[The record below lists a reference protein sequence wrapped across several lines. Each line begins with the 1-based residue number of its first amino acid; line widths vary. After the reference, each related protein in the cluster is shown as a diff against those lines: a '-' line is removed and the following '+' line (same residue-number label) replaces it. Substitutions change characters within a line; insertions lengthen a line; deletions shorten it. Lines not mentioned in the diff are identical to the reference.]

1 MTTLKKQGLIFIAG
15 LIGILLL
22 GIFGNTPQP
31 SASPV
36 NSALDLTEKQTQT
49 SSCDGATQWTPHGP
63 YVGPASGVYYMTI
76 ETNQGRLNKTLVRK

>member
-31 SASPV
+31 SASPD
-36 NSALDLTEKQTQT
+36 NTGLDLTEKQTQT

-63 YVGPASGVYYMTI
+63 YVGPVGGF
-76 ETNQGRLNKTLVRK
+76 N

>member
-31 SASPV
+31 SASPD
-36 NSALDLTEKQTQT
+36 NSGLDLTEKQTQT
-49 SSCDGATQWTPHGP
+49 STCDGATQWTPHGP
-63 YVGPASGVYYMTI
+63 YVGRVG
-76 ETNQGRLNKTLVRK
+76 GK